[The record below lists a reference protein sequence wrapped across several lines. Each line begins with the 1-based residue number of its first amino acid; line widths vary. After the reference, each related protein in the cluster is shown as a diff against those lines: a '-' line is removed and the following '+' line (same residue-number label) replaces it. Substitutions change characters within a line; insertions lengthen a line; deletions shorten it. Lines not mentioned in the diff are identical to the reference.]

1 MAASMNPDITQPAAT
16 LSVCEN
22 GPLIVRGNFELLHM
36 ADGQSIDPK
45 RKVIALCR
53 CGKSQIKPFCD
64 GSHAYARRETSGSH
78 SAAAVS
84 HGGGGAAPD

>member
-1 MAASMNPDITQPAAT
+1 MAANMNLDVTQLSAT
-16 LSVCEN
+16 ISVCEN
-22 GPLIVRGNFELLHM
+22 GPLIVRGNFELQEM
-36 ADGQSIDPK
+36 ADGKRIDPK

-78 SAAAVS
+78 SAVAVTQ
-84 HGGGGAAPD
+84 GGEDPVPN